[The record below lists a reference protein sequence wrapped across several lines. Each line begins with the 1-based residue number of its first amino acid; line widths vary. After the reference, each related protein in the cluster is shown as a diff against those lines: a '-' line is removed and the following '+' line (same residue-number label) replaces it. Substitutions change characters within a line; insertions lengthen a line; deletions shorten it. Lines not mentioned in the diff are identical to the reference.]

1 MDAFTSLDQCG
12 FPVLC
17 CEKHFE
23 EQAASTESGVEEI
36 GGDKF
41 GQVSGL

>member
-1 MDAFTSLDQCG
+1 MNAFISSDQCG

-23 EQAASTESGVEEI
+23 SQEASSEAGVEEI
-36 GGDKF
+36 GGHNI